1 MTAGIFIRS
10 VCLGE
15 EDADE
20 KELFPVFPGVP
31 VLRGSLAG
39 CAAAEEEEPLSECRD
54 AEEITELLYASND
67 RDRYFNYGFPVTEE
81 SVEDALKTG
90 SRYGRVDSEEF
101 QALSQIQEY
110 FLEVYTEDYCEKL
123 QLWTGEDPR
132 WKEEDGILFQSLA
145 DGIYSPVT
153 EENLEDSTILYQGD
167 DKITARIY
175 FDSQIDDTKYVM
187 EYTLIR
193 TKEGLRIEDRVVE
206 VQD

>member
-1 MTAGIFIRS
+1 MKKSFSWFFLAFLCCAS
-10 VCLGE
+10 AAC
-15 EDADE
+15 
-20 KELFPVFPGVP
+20 P
-31 VLRGSLAG
+31 LAG

-54 AEEITELLYASND
+54 AEEVTELLYASND
-67 RDRYFNYGFPVTEE
+67 RNRYFNYGFPVTEE

-90 SRYGRVDSEEF
+90 SGYGRVDSEEF
-101 QALSQIQEY
+101 QTLSQIQEY

-123 QLWTGEDPR
+123 QLWTGEGPR

-167 DKITARIY
+167 DKITAHIY

-193 TKEGLRIEDRVVE
+193 TKEGLRIEDRVAE

>member
-1 MTAGIFIRS
+1 MQMKKSFSR
-10 VCLGE
+10 
-15 EDADE
+15 
-20 KELFPVFPGVP
+20 FF
-31 VLRGSLAG
+31 LAFLC

-110 FLEVYTEDYCEKL
+110 FLKVYTEDYCEKL
-123 QLWTGEDPR
+123 QLWTGEGPR
-132 WKEEDGILFQSLA
+132 WKEDGILFQILA
-145 DGIYSPVT
+145 DGIYNPVT

-167 DKITARIY
+167 DKITAHIY

>member
-1 MTAGIFIRS
+1 MRMKKSFSRFFLAFL
-10 VCLGE
+10 CCAAL
-15 EDADE
+15 AC
-20 KELFPVFPGVP
+20 P
-31 VLRGSLAG
+31 LAG

-101 QALSQIQEY
+101 QTLSQIQEY

-123 QLWTGEDPR
+123 QLWTGEGPR

-167 DKITARIY
+167 DKITAHIY

-187 EYTLIR
+187 EYMLIR

>member
-1 MTAGIFIRS
+1 MRMKKSFSRFFLAFL
-10 VCLGE
+10 CCAAL
-15 EDADE
+15 AC
-20 KELFPVFPGVP
+20 P
-31 VLRGSLAG
+31 LAG

-123 QLWTGEDPR
+123 QLWTGEGPR
-132 WKEEDGILFQSLA
+132 WKEDDGILFQSLA

-167 DKITARIY
+167 DKITAHIY

-187 EYTLIR
+187 EYMLIR

>member
-1 MTAGIFIRS
+1 MKLDEIKKLPVAEFCSITLDAVAGKVIDSRELPKLFIYPTLKQTRLEPVS
-10 VCLGE
+10 VKNGKLYRAERPFAFTGTNYTDFQLGLSIRP
-15 EDADE
+15 DMDYHSIASAVKRMADWKMSVIRLPLNVGLVQPAE
-20 KELFPVFPGVP
+20 GVFP
-31 VLRGSLAG
+31 
-39 CAAAEEEEPLSECRD
+39 D
-54 AEEITELLYASND
+54 
-67 RDRYFNYGFPVTEE
+67 
-81 SVEDALKTG
+81 
-90 SRYGRVDSEEF
+90 
-101 QALSQIQEY
+101 
-110 FLEVYTEDYCEKL
+110 
-123 QLWTGEDPR
+123 DPR

>member
-1 MTAGIFIRS
+1 MKKSFSRFFLAFL
-10 VCLGE
+10 CCAAL
-15 EDADE
+15 AY
-20 KELFPVFPGVP
+20 P
-31 VLRGSLAG
+31 LAG

-67 RDRYFNYGFPVTEE
+67 RDGYFNYGFPVTEE

>member
-1 MTAGIFIRS
+1 MQMKKSFSRFFLAFL
-10 VCLGE
+10 CCAAL
-15 EDADE
+15 AY
-20 KELFPVFPGVP
+20 P
-31 VLRGSLAG
+31 LAG

-54 AEEITELLYASND
+54 AEAITELLYASND
-67 RDRYFNYGFPVTEE
+67 RNRYFNYGFPVTEE

-90 SRYGRVDSEEF
+90 SGYGRVDSEEF
-101 QALSQIQEY
+101 Q
-110 FLEVYTEDYCEKL
+110 EVYTEDYCEKL

-206 VQD
+206 VQN

>member
-1 MTAGIFIRS
+1 MKKSFSRFFLAFL
-10 VCLGE
+10 CCAAL
-15 EDADE
+15 AY
-20 KELFPVFPGVP
+20 P
-31 VLRGSLAG
+31 LAG

-54 AEEITELLYASND
+54 
-67 RDRYFNYGFPVTEE
+67 
-81 SVEDALKTG
+81 
-90 SRYGRVDSEEF
+90 SEEF
-101 QALSQIQEY
+101 QTLSQIQEY

>member
-1 MTAGIFIRS
+1 MKKSFSRFFLAFL
-10 VCLGE
+10 CCAAL
-15 EDADE
+15 AY
-20 KELFPVFPGVP
+20 P
-31 VLRGSLAG
+31 LAG

-145 DGIYSPVT
+145 D
-153 EENLEDSTILYQGD
+153 
-167 DKITARIY
+167 
-175 FDSQIDDTKYVM
+175 FDS
-187 EYTLIR
+187 
-193 TKEGLRIEDRVVE
+193 
-206 VQD
+206 

>member
-1 MTAGIFIRS
+1 MQMKKSFSRFFLAFL
-10 VCLGE
+10 CCAAL
-15 EDADE
+15 AY
-20 KELFPVFPGVP
+20 P
-31 VLRGSLAG
+31 LAG

-123 QLWTGEDPR
+123 
-132 WKEEDGILFQSLA
+132 
-145 DGIYSPVT
+145 
-153 EENLEDSTILYQGD
+153 
-167 DKITARIY
+167 
-175 FDSQIDDTKYVM
+175 
-187 EYTLIR
+187 
-193 TKEGLRIEDRVVE
+193 
-206 VQD
+206 